1 MNVTEEKRYI
11 AQRFKLP
18 FESLSASYLRLES
31 VLSTQQQILFNVQ
44 ENLGNV
50 TATEQ
55 RLKQSDQF
63 IVTHIGFALRKVAS
77 DTPTNA
83 LNAVAKLYT
92 WPNSNTGLFD
102 GSNDANLWAIY
113 NGWFEIALNRKT
125 YVPAI
130 DMRSF
135 LRVPNQQEG
144 QPLAAIAG
152 PVLYPVKGDEFPNGL
167 FGYFPTDYI
176 RLNGYDQ
183 IQPQINLPASVNMDE
198 ASETNSA
205 ILMFKGYLA
214 SNQGTAKADYTD
226 LESSTGVAITK

>member
-1 MNVTEEKRYI
+1 MNITEEKKYI
-11 AQRFKLP
+11 ANLFGFNFQN
-18 FESLSASYLRLES
+18 LSASYLRMES
-31 VLSTQQQILFNVQ
+31 LLSAQQQIQFNVQ
-44 ENLGNV
+44 ENIGTPV
-50 TATEQ
+50 ASEQ

-63 IVTHIGFALRKVAS
+63 VITHIGFAHKKIAS
-77 DTPTNA
+77 ATPTA
-83 LNAVAKLYT
+83 AQQAVAKLYL

-125 YVPAI
+125 YVPAV

-152 PVLYPVKGDEFPNGL
+152 PITYPVKGEEFPNGL
-167 FGYFPTDYI
+167 FGYFKTDYI

-183 IQPQINLPASVNMDE
+183 LQPQINLPASVTMNE
-198 ASETNSA
+198 SGESNYAV
-205 ILMFKGYLA
+205 LLFKGYLA
-214 SNQGTAKADYTD
+214 QNEGNAKNIYT
-226 LESSTGVAITK
+226 SPYAQ